1 MRLTDGRELGADSRS
16 GNRRRWDRP
25 DFSFAS
31 LAMVDVCL
39 LIIPAESLTLLPLLS
54 VKRLD
59 KNISNNIFLV
69 DLFYYWYLSGQS
81 YNYLLCA

>member
-1 MRLTDGRELGADSRS
+1 MHL
-16 GNRRRWDRP
+16 RRRKS
-25 DFSFAS
+25 FS
-31 LAMVDVCL
+31 LCL
-39 LIIPAESLTLLPLLS
+39 SIYVYLHLFS

-81 YNYLLCA
+81 YNYLLWGAASVCYRPKTDVFHKNNIARNTNI